1 MKADRQNEY
10 ISKYEKACNRM
21 IKLPNGETCT
31 FLDVVEDYV
40 YYFKSDPDRVAK
52 SYGYTP
58 EEFKK
63 FVEENSILSKLVKNT
78 EKNLDNDDIL
88 SYRAAKSM
96 DVAIDVLVS
105 IFTDA
110 GEEASSRISAI
121 KTLYTLAN
129 RKTNDDKSSGSAIKL
144 LLDMP
149 SIMDDPNPIVE
160 GNKQS

>member
-1 MKADRQNEY
+1 
-10 ISKYEKACNRM
+10 
-21 IKLPNGETCT
+21 
-31 FLDVVEDYV
+31 
-40 YYFKSDPDRVAK
+40 VAK

-110 GEEASSRISAI
+110 AEEASSRISAI